1 MAVSFKSNMPPKQS
15 ITAGMNVLF
24 LLFLVIIFLFFHL
37 SSIPGYG
44 MGNSVWS
51 QLLLFET
58 SGQISFGSTVHPL
71 FVALSFFQSVFWS
84 C

>member
-1 MAVSFKSNMPPKQS
+1 MVTSMISQSPPSHQMAASFKSNMPPKQS

-24 LLFLVIIFLFFHL
+24 LLFLIIIFLFFHL

-51 QLLLFET
+51 QLLLFEKK
-58 SGQISFGSTVHPL
+58 
-71 FVALSFFQSVFWS
+71 WS
-84 C
+84 N